1 MITVN
6 ARAVAGPE
14 ASFAPIT
21 IERRDVGP
29 ADVLIDIAYC
39 GICHTDV
46 SRSRSEFGQT
56 SYPIVPGHEIAGVV
70 SEIGP
75 GVRKFAV
82 GDRVGVGCLVD
93 SCREC
98 DHCRAG
104 MEPYCRAGNTLT
116 YNGLDRWG
124 QRTRGGYSEKIVV
137 DEGYVVRI
145 PDAIPLEAAAPL
157 LCAGITTY
165 TPLRHWKAGP
175 GMRVGIVG
183 FGGLGH
189 VGVPI
194 SAALGAYTTVFDIT
208 PAKEA
213 DAYRLGAD
221 DYRLTTDPSIFDD
234 LRESFDLVVCTVP
247 ANLDYDA
254 FLGLLALD
262 GTWVNVGVPK
272 KPITLDVFSLLN
284 NRRSLSGTLVGG
296 IEETQEMLDFCAQH
310 GIASEVEVVTADD
323 IDKAFDRVAAGDVR
337 YRFVI
342 DIASMATTR

>member
-14 ASFAPIT
+14 AAFAPTT

-29 ADVLIDIAYC
+29 ADVLIDIAFC
-39 GICHTDV
+39 GVCHTDV
-46 SRSRSEFGQT
+46 SRARSEFGQT
-56 SYPIVPGHEIAGVV
+56 FYPIVPGHEIAGVV
-70 SEIGP
+70 SAVGSQ
-75 GVRKFAV
+75 VTTFAV

-98 DHCRAG
+98 DYCRAG
-104 MEPYCRAGNTLT
+104 MEPYCREGNTLT
-116 YNGLDRWG
+116 YNGLDRRG

-137 DEGYVVRI
+137 DERYVVRI

-175 GMRVGIVG
+175 GVRVGIVG

-194 SAALGAYTTVFDIT
+194 SAALGAHTTVFDLT
-208 PAKEA
+208 TAKEP

-234 LRESFDLVVCTVP
+234 FRGTFDLIVSTVP
-247 ANLDYDA
+247 ADLDYDA

-296 IEETQEMLDFCAQH
+296 IAETQEMLDFCAEH
-310 GIASEVEVVTADD
+310 GIAAEVEIVGADE
-323 IDKAFDRVAAGDVR
+323 IDKAFDRLAAGDVR

-342 DIASMATTR
+342 DIASMATG